1 MKKILLAID
10 DDLLREV
17 CKRKLVESNFETFPV
32 QTKKEILEVLE
43 KEKIDL
49 ILIDVS
55 IEDVKGL
62 DILKEIREKRK
73 IGLPVIVFSTLRD
86 EELQEKAK
94 KLKAN
99 DFLIGTEILPD
110 ELVKRIK
117 KILK

>member
-17 CKRKLVESNFETFPV
+17 CKRKLVKSNFKTFPV
-32 QTKKEILEVLE
+32 QTRKEILETLE

-55 IEDVKGL
+55 IENVKGL

-73 IGLPVIVFSTLRD
+73 IDLPVIVFSTLRD
-86 EELQEKAK
+86 EGLQERAK

-99 DFLIGTEILPD
+99 DFVIGTEIFPD